1 LWAFNEEPVARA
13 VAAMSVPVITGIG
26 HQTDRTLADL
36 AADVEAHT
44 PTEAAQVL
52 VRHWKNAA
60 DRTDHLGIALRRNWR
75 DLQRERREVVRSALR
90 HEMFRRP
97 LEGVNRRRQRV
108 DELSFA
114 LARAI
119 HRLARQTGQRLRDWA
134 RILES
139 R

>member
-1 LWAFNEEPVARA
+1 
-13 VAAMSVPVITGIG
+13 
-26 HQTDRTLADL
+26 
-36 AADVEAHT
+36 
-44 PTEAAQVL
+44 
-52 VRHWKNAA
+52 
-60 DRTDHLGIALRRNWR
+60 RNWR

-108 DELSFA
+108 DELSFP

-139 R
+139 RHPRQRVALDRRRIAELEGRLRTSWQSVQAARS